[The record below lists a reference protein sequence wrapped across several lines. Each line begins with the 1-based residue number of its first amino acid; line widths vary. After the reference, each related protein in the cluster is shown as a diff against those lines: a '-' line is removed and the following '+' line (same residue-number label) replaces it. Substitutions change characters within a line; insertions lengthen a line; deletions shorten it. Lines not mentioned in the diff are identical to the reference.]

1 MFIYRIL
8 FSALMI
14 IFLPKILYAT
24 ELSFSSSAQQ
34 LQLIAHR
41 AGKDDAPENTSFAI
55 NEALKNKAD
64 AIWITIQ
71 LSKDNI
77 PVLYRPKDLS
87 VNTNAKGFV
96 SEYSAAE
103 LKKLDAAYYFKPN
116 DGYPY
121 RNKDIGIPSLDDI
134 LTSYPETFFYLDLKS
149 PDADPISMK
158 NALLQLL
165 TKHKAFNRVRVYS
178 TNKAFTEM
186 LSAEIPVFAPR
197 DLTRQYLVETA
208 LNSNHCPTPL
218 KAEYWHGFELY
229 RKVKV
234 VETFTLGEG
243 ISEALLAWSAEDIKC
258 FRQTPQ
264 HIILFGIKTKED
276 LDLASKLGVDGVMVD
291 SPKYFSSLM
300 Y

>member
-1 MFIYRIL
+1 MFNYRIL
-8 FSALMI
+8 FSALI
-14 IFLPKILYAT
+14 IILMPKMLLAT
-24 ELSFSSSAQQ
+24 ELSFSNTSQQ

-71 LSKDNI
+71 LSKDKI

-87 VNTNAKGFV
+87 ANTNAKGLV
-96 SEYSAAE
+96 SEYSAEE
-103 LKKLDAAYYFKPN
+103 LKKLDAAYYFKAN

-121 RNKDIGIPSLDDI
+121 RNKDIGIPSLDDV
-134 LTSYPETFFYLDLKS
+134 LMSYPETFFYLDLKS

-158 NALLQLL
+158 NSLLQVL
-165 TKHKAFNRVRVYS
+165 TKHNAFNRVRVYS
-178 TNKAFTEM
+178 TNKAFTEI
-186 LSAEIPVFAPR
+186 LSPEIATFATR

-218 KAEYWHGFELY
+218 KEEYWHGFELY

-243 ISEALLAWSAEDIKC
+243 VSEAVLAWAPEDIKC
-258 FRQTPQ
+258 FKQKLQ

-276 LDLASKLGVDGVMVD
+276 LELARKLGVDGVMVD
-291 SPKYFSSLM
+291 SPKYFSSLT

>member
-1 MFIYRIL
+1 M
-8 FSALMI
+8 
-14 IFLPKILYAT
+14 PKMLLAT
-24 ELSFSSSAQQ
+24 ELSFSNTSQQ

-71 LSKDNI
+71 LSKDKI

-87 VNTNAKGFV
+87 ANTNAKGFV

-116 DGYPY
+116 EGYPY
-121 RNKDIGIPSLDDI
+121 RNKDIGIPSLDDV
-134 LTSYPETFFYLDLKS
+134 LMSYPETFFYLDLKS

-158 NALLQLL
+158 ISLLQVL
-165 TKHKAFNRVRVYS
+165 TKHNAFNRVRVYS
-178 TNKAFTEM
+178 TNKAFIEI
-186 LSAEIPVFAPR
+186 LSPEIATFATR

-208 LNSNHCPTPL
+208 LNSNHCPIPL
-218 KAEYWHGFELY
+218 KEEYWHGFELY

-243 ISEALLAWSAEDIKC
+243 VSEAVLAWAPEDIKC
-258 FRQTPQ
+258 FKQKPQ

-276 LDLASKLGVDGVMVD
+276 LELARKLGVDGVMVD
-291 SPKYFSSLM
+291 SPKYFSSLEH
-300 Y
+300 

>member
-8 FSALMI
+8 FATLVI
-14 IFLPKILYAT
+14 TLIPKILLAT
-24 ELSFSSSAQQ
+24 ESYFPSVSQQ

-71 LSKDNI
+71 LSKDHI
-77 PVLYRPKDLS
+77 PVLYRPQDLS
-87 VNTNAKGFV
+87 ANTNAKGFV

-134 LTSYPETFFYLDLKS
+134 LMSYPETFFYLDLKS

-158 NALLQLL
+158 NSLLQVL
-165 TKHKAFNRVRVYS
+165 TKNKAFNRVRVYS
-178 TNKAFTEM
+178 TNKAFTEI
-186 LSAEIPVFAPR
+186 LSPEIATFATR

-218 KAEYWHGFELY
+218 KEEYWHGFELY

-243 ISEALLAWSAEDIKC
+243 VSEAVLAWSPEDIKC
-258 FRQTPQ
+258 FKQKPQ

-276 LDLASKLGVDGVMVD
+276 LELANKLGVDGVMVD
-291 SPKYFSSLM
+291 SPKYFSSLAH
-300 Y
+300 